1 MKQFKLHQLS
11 DKELKELHNCLIE
24 MYEDVTAFCSKHSI
38 KVLMGGGS
46 VLGTYR
52 HHGFIPWDDDLD
64 LQMLRCDFDVFLK
77 YFDKE
82 LGDKYYLY
90 APNTKYDSRT
100 CFPRLIRKDTT
111 LIDIRGLT
119 GSYHTGIWIDINLL
133 EYAPENGFIRTLKG
147 IRCDMIRVIAASVH
161 WYTNRN
167 EYVDAYYGKS
177 KSYKLKL
184 MMGKVF
190 SFRKYQ
196 SWYDKFDKISRYN
209 KVTSI
214 LTCPSGRKYYLG
226 ECRKAKVWL
235 PPVKMQFEGHTA
247 YVPRHVKAYLRSM
260 YGDSFMQL
268 PPVEKRESHSVVYMS
283 TEKEVRYPEVLDL
296 I

>member
-1 MKQFKLHQLS
+1 MKKFKLHQLS
-11 DKELKELHNCLIE
+11 DEELKELHDCLIE
-24 MYEDVTAFCSKHSI
+24 MYEDVLTFCNKHKI
-38 KVLMGGGS
+38 QILMGGGS
-46 VLGTYR
+46 VLGTFR

-64 LQMLRCDFDVFLK
+64 LQMLRSDFDVFFK

-82 LGDKYYLY
+82 LGGKYYIY
-90 APNTKYDSRT
+90 APNTKYGSRT

-133 EYAPENGFIRTLKG
+133 EYVPENKLIRTVKG
-147 IRCDMIRVIAASVH
+147 LRCDIVRVIAASVH

-167 EYVDAYYGKS
+167 KYVDTYYSHS
-177 KSYKLKL
+177 KSYNIKLL
-184 MMGKVF
+184 MGKLF

-196 SWYDKFDKISRYN
+196 SWYDEFDKISRYN

-214 LTCPSGRKYYLG
+214 ITCPSGRKYYLG
-226 ECRKAKVWL
+226 ECRRAKSWL
-235 PPVKMQFEGHTA
+235 PPVEMKFEGKLA
-247 YVPRHVKAYLRSM
+247 YVPHSVKSYLRSM
-260 YGDSFMQL
+260 YGDDYMQL
-268 PPVEKRESHSVVYMS
+268 PPAEKRENHSVVYMS
-283 TEKEVRYPEVLDL
+283 TKEEVRYPEVLDL